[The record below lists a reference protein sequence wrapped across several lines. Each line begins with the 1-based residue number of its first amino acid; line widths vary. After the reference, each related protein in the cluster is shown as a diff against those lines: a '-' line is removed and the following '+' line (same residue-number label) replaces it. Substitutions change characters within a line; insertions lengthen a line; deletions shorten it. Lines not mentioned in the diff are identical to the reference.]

1 MNTMQQMAKDLNWYA
16 QKNYENIKFA
26 TGSHV
31 TAMMKTDGKH
41 VATNIIEKNTQS
53 ILLNL
58 VEALTLIINDQ

>member
-16 QKNYENIKFA
+16 QTNYENIKFA

-31 TAMMKTDGKH
+31 TAMMKRHGKH
-41 VATNIIEKNTQS
+41 VVTNIIEKNTQL

-58 VEALTLIINDQ
+58 LKH